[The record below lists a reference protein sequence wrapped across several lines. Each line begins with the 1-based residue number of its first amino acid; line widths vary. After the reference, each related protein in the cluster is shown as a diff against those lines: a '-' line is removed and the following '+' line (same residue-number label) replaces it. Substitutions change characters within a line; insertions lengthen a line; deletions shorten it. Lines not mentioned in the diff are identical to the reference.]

1 MLCYNT
7 HVSHTGARLAVLFI
21 TSDRPGAGK
30 TALASSLAARW
41 SQAGKR
47 VGYFKPLSLNPR
59 DDADVSFVTRD
70 VLSDGAVESPIAMP
84 EDVRAALPKDIS
96 RGLKQSLDALERD
109 RDVVLVEGPGL
120 LSLEGESSPIAPEL
134 AEELDA
140 RVLLILRYAPGLED
154 GWALEACGAFGERLA
169 GVLINS
175 VTQYKEREARSNLT
189 TALES
194 KGIKFLGALPED
206 RLLMG
211 VTVGQLATHL
221 DGRWVTGQER
231 AQSLLERF
239 LIGGNVMDWGVNY
252 FGRFENQA
260 VIVRGDRPDIHM
272 SALST
277 ATACLVLTGGHDPIQ
292 YVYHQAEQLEVPLL
306 VVESDTLT
314 TAQALE
320 NVLDHS
326 TIHHPAKVERFQELV
341 RAKADLEAI
350 DAAI

>member
-1 MLCYNT
+1 M
-7 HVSHTGARLAVLFI
+7 AVLFI

-47 VGYFKPLSLNPR
+47 VGYFKPLSANPL
-59 DDADVSFVTRD
+59 DDADVSFMARD
-70 VLSDGAVESPIAMP
+70 VLSDHGGESPIAMP
-84 EDVRAALPKDIS
+84 EDTEAALPQDIS
-96 RGLKQSLDALERD
+96 QGLKQSLDALERD
-109 RDVVLVEGPGL
+109 RDVVLVEGPAL
-120 LSLEGESSPIAPEL
+120 VSREGESSPIAPGL

-140 RVLLILRYAPGLED
+140 RVLLVVGYAPGLED
-154 GWALEACGAFGERLA
+154 GRVLETCGAFGERLA
-169 GVLINS
+169 GVLINC
-175 VTQYKEREARSNLT
+175 VTRYKEREVRLNLT
-189 TALES
+189 QALES

-211 VTVGQLATHL
+211 VTVDQLARHL

-272 SALST
+272 SALS
-277 ATACLVLTGGHDPIQ
+277 AGTACLVLTGGHDPIQ

-306 VVESDTLT
+306 VVDSDTLT

-320 NVLDHS
+320 NVLDGS

-341 RAKADLEAI
+341 RTKADLEAI

>member
-1 MLCYNT
+1 M
-7 HVSHTGARLAVLFI
+7 AVLFI

-47 VGYFKPLSLNPR
+47 VGYFKPLSANPL
-59 DDADVSFVTRD
+59 DDADVSFVARD
-70 VLSDGAVESPIAMP
+70 VVSDGAGESPIATP
-84 EDVRAALPKDIS
+84 EDTRAALSQDIS
-96 RGLKQSLDALERD
+96 TGLKQSLDTLESD
-109 RDVVLVEGPGL
+109 KDVVLVEGPSL
-120 LSLEGESSPIAPEL
+120 LFPEGESSPIAPVL
-134 AEELDA
+134 AEALDA
-140 RVLLILRYAPGLED
+140 RVLLVLRYAPDLEN
-154 GWALEACGAFGERLA
+154 GRVLEACGAFDGRLA

-175 VTQYKEREARSNLT
+175 VTRYKEREARTNLT
-189 TALES
+189 QTLES

-211 VTVGQLATHL
+211 VTVDQLASHL

-231 AQSLLERF
+231 SQSLLERF

-306 VVESDTLT
+306 VVQGDTLS

-320 NVLDHS
+320 NVLDRS
-326 TIHHPAKVERFQELV
+326 TIHHPAKVERFLELV
-341 RAKADLEAI
+341 REKADLEAI
-350 DAAI
+350 DALS